1 MIGVLLGMD
10 CWLVIIIFG
19 IFVLF
24 CVVFV
29 VGIIFFF
36 MVLLKFIDF
45 VVDWIGF
52 VVEFIDSV
60 VFECDVDEDVGL
72 DGVVVVLCVE

>member
-24 CVVFV
+24 CDGFV
-29 VGIIFFF
+29 VGVIFFF
-36 MVLLKFIDF
+36 MVLLKYIDF

-60 VFECDVDEDVGL
+60 VFECDVDEEVGL